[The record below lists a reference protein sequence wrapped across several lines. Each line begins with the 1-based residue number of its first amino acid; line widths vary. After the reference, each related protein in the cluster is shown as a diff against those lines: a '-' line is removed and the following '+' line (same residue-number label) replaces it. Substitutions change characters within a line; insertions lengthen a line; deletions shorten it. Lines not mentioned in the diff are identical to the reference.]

1 MDSINNIKSDDNN
14 KYNNVSLKNCQIN
27 LGKGSKIKLIIF
39 VEFSAKGYPPTVG
52 QNHGAQDLN

>member
-39 VEFSAKGYPPTVG
+39 AEFSANGGEGDGDTPHP
-52 QNHGAQDLN
+52 